1 MNKDIKEALAII
13 LNDVLDA
20 HESDYEQILDKYG
33 IDSIE
38 ANQHI
43 YNLARNLWAEFEID
57 LIDA

>member
-1 MNKDIKEALAII
+1 MNKDIKEALATI
-13 LNDVLDA
+13 LNDVINS
-20 HESDYEQILDKYG
+20 HEFDYEQILDKYG